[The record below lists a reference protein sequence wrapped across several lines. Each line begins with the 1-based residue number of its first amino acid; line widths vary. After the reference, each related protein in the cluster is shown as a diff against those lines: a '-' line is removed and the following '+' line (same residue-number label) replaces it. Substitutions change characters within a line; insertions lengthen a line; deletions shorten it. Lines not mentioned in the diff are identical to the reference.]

1 MPRRAGPYLN
11 RRRRWNDSWIIW
23 MPSSPSL
30 HPNIWGVVIH
40 QNQSAYTFKITYYN
54 ETNRVC
60 SKEDTSKLRRPWV
73 GPLLGTATEERSAAH
88 TTRPSG
94 EGSHGSGR
102 NTNKTKRV
110 RKVAARH
117 KNDRGQVEAKSERA
131 EVFGRACL
139 LATRP
144 IYGVKG
150 AKRERSLR
158 KKCPL

>member
-1 MPRRAGPYLN
+1 M
-11 RRRRWNDSWIIW
+11 
-23 MPSSPSL
+23 
-30 HPNIWGVVIH
+30 H
-40 QNQSAYTFKITYYN
+40 QKQNVYTFKITYYD

-60 SKEDTSKLRRPWV
+60 SKEDTSKLRRP
-73 GPLLGTATEERSAAH
+73 LLGTATEERSAAR